1 MQLMKVKVIKM
12 SIWKK
17 LLNLGIFFGI
27 ILLFCYFQNNSIV
40 SNRIRLES
48 KNLPDEFNGYKIL
61 QISDLHSKYFGKNQ
75 ERLLKKIYKENPDI
89 VVVTGDLIDARL
101 KKEEPCIILMKELTK
116 KYTVYFVTG
125 NHEIGC
131 GKTEEFIEKLKRVGV
146 RVLRNK
152 SEFIYKGRES
162 IRIVGIDDSLANYL
176 AYSRES
182 EIIDYEIKK
191 SLGDLNKNEFKIL
204 LSHRPEK
211 IGVYADNN
219 MDLIFSGHAHG
230 GQFRLPFIGGLF
242 APGQGF
248 FPKYTSGA
256 VKMKNSTMII
266 SRGLGN
272 SLMPL
277 RLFNRPE
284 IVSVTLVKLK

>member
-1 MQLMKVKVIKM
+1 MKAKVTKI
-12 SIWKK
+12 SFYKK
-17 LLNLGIFFGI
+17 LLNIFIFLGV

-40 SNRIRLES
+40 INRITLEF
-48 KNLPDEFNGYKIL
+48 KNLPDEFNGYKIIH
-61 QISDLHSKYFGKNQ
+61 ISDLHSKYFGKKQ
-75 ERLLKKIYKENPDI
+75 ERILKKIYKENPDI
-89 VVVTGDLIDARL
+89 VVVTGDLIDSRV
-101 KKEEPCIILMKELTK
+101 KKEEPCIILMEELTK
-116 KYTVYFVTG
+116 KFPVYFVTG

-131 GKTEEFIEKLKRVGV
+131 GKTSEFIEKLKKAGV
-146 RVLRNK
+146 RVLRN
-152 SEFIYKGRES
+152 EAEYVYKGKNS
-162 IRIVGIDDSLANYL
+162 ISIIGIDDSLVNYL
-176 AYSRES
+176 SYFRES
-182 EIIDYEIKK
+182 EKIDYEIKK
-191 SLGDLNKNEFKIL
+191 SLDKLDKNSFKIL

-230 GQFRLPFIGGLF
+230 GQFRLPFIGGIF

-256 VKMKNSTMII
+256 VKIRNSTMVI

-277 RLFNRPE
+277 RIFNRPE
-284 IVSVTLVKLK
+284 IVTVTLMKLN